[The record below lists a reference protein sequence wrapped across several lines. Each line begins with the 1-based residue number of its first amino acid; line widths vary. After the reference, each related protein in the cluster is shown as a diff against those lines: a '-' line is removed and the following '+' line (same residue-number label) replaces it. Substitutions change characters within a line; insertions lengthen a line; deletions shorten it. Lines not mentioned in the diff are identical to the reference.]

1 MEHQLRRMNTA
12 DPAPRRA
19 QPPPLLDA
27 LATRLSRTLAVAR
40 ALAGNGRTVDLS
52 GVQDGVGRLCAQ
64 CLDAASD
71 EGREMLPLLYGVLG
85 ELDALNTVLRATAPL
100 HAPPHHTQAHPIA
113 Q

>member
-85 ELDALNTVLRATAPL
+85 ELDALSAVLRAAPPL
-100 HAPPHHTQAHPIA
+100 HAPQHSTQAHPTA